1 MMIWLKRNWTTLAA
15 LAVGS
20 ALGFVVVQAQSRPRA
35 ANGAIGLPGLT
46 AQDYFEIR
54 ELANRYPYLIPTC
67 DGEAY
72 ADMYADDGV
81 FIDRWSNNGVKE
93 GGIRWQGREKLM
105 EAAGSGP
112 LECNKSG
119 LVSYMAT
126 NHMVTVSPD
135 GTVRGTVYTL
145 SGGGG
150 GNPDVMRKNDPY
162 EDVYVKTPKGW
173 RLKERAHVRDKGRP
187 VSSYTEGVYPMGDP
201 RGPATGDRRRL
212 KAR

>member
-1 MMIWLKRNWTTLAA
+1 MSKRNWMMLIAA
-15 LAVGS
+15 M
-20 ALGFVVVQAQSRPRA
+20 ALGSGMALVVVQARQRA
-35 ANGAIGLPGLT
+35 ASRTGGAPMLT

-67 DGEAY
+67 DGDAY

-93 GGIRWQGREKLM
+93 GGIRWQGRDKLA

-119 LVSYMAT
+119 LLSYMST
-126 NHMVTVSPD
+126 NHMITPLPD
-135 GTVRGTVYTL
+135 GTAKGTVYRL
-145 SGGGG
+145 AGGGG

-162 EDVYVKTPKGW
+162 EDIYVKTPKGW
-173 RLKERAHVRDKGRP
+173 RFKERAHVRDKNRP
-187 VSSYTEGVYPMGDP
+187 PSVYTEGVYPLGDP
-201 RGPATGDRRRL
+201 RGPAKGDNRRR
-212 KAR
+212 RTQ

>member
-1 MMIWLKRNWTTLAA
+1 
-15 LAVGS
+15 
-20 ALGFVVVQAQSRPRA
+20 
-35 ANGAIGLPGLT
+35 
-46 AQDYFEIR
+46 
-54 ELANRYPYLIPTC
+54 
-67 DGEAY
+67 
-72 ADMYADDGV
+72 
-81 FIDRWSNNGVKE
+81 
-93 GGIRWQGREKLM
+93 M

-173 RLKERAHVRDKGRP
+173 RFKERAHVRDKNRP
-187 VSSYTEGVYPMGDP
+187 LSSYTEGVYPMGDP